1 MPQGRPRAARA
12 ALSVAMAT
20 ALACA
25 IFGAVAPSA
34 FAGGG
39 KQYSY
44 VVKVSPATA
53 PAGSST
59 TFDVALK
66 NTSSPGVALGSAAF
80 TPPLGFR
87 VTRASLPSG
96 ATGHAYVLFNI
107 VVLDRVN
114 VPSGS
119 TLHVS
124 VTATAPSR
132 CTSHF
137 VTWLSVASATGLFG
151 PLLRLDVANSSL
163 TTQVTCAPPASGL
176 QFETQPNDALVSDV
190 ITGTA
195 NDTSGPPVTVDIV
208 GSTGNT
214 VDSSAPV
221 TIALV
226 NPPSNATPATL
237 GGTTTVNAVHGV
249 ATFHNL
255 TVDKPN
261 NGYTLVASSSG
272 LTSDTS
278 SSFDENDSATPCPAG
293 STCTQTVTS
302 NSGSLGV
309 DVGSGATDATLTESV
324 DVGTPMD
331 GPGSD
336 PEADPGCANY
346 TPPEASA
353 DWYEFVVQPSDNET
367 FDRSKTVTWTVRGT
381 SAEGFQVCFGA
392 PYPFTV
398 ANSDGRPV
406 PAQAGVLP
414 DGTNGFVDLLARCSD
429 YVEDSPCISNLETQ
443 EDPANGQEEAVAT
456 VFIPAGLQGDPWMA
470 R

>member
-1 MPQGRPRAARA
+1 MSQGRLRVARA
-12 ALSVAMAT
+12 TLSVAVAT

-25 IFGAVAPSA
+25 AFGAVASSA

-39 KQYSY
+39 RQYSY
-44 VVKVSPATA
+44 VVKVSPSTA
-53 PAGSST
+53 PAGNWT

-66 NTSSPGVALGSAAF
+66 NTSSPGIALGSAAF

-87 VTRASLPSG
+87 VSHASLPSG
-96 ATGHAYVLFNI
+96 ATGHAFVLFNI

-124 VTATAPSR
+124 VTAAAPSR
-132 CTSHF
+132 CTNHF
-137 VTWLSVASATGLFG
+137 NRWLSVASATGLFG
-151 PLLRLDVANSSL
+151 PLLRLDTANSSL
-163 TTQVTCAPPASGL
+163 TTQVTCAPAGSGL
-176 QFETQPNDALVSDV
+176 QFDTQPDDALVSDV

-195 NDTSGPPVTVDIV
+195 NDTSGPPVAVDV
-208 GSTGNT
+208 VDSTGHT

-226 NPPSNATPATL
+226 NPTSNPTPATL

-249 ATFHNL
+249 ATFHDL

-261 NGYTLVASSSG
+261 NGYTLVASSTG

-278 SSFDENDSATPCPAG
+278 NSFDENDSATPCPTG

-309 DVGSGATDATLTESV
+309 DVGSGATDATLTEAV

-353 DWYEFVVQPSDNET
+353 DWYEFVVQPADNET
-367 FDRSKTVTWTVRGT
+367 FDRSKTVTWIVRGT
-381 SAEGFQVCFGA
+381 TAEGFQVCFGA
-392 PYPFTV
+392 PYGFV
-398 ANSDGRPV
+398 ALNSDGRPDDA
-406 PAQAGVLP
+406 PAGRLP
-414 DGTNGFVDLLARCSD
+414 DGSQGFVGLLAPCSD
-429 YVEDSPCISNLETQ
+429 YTGGSPCISSLETQ
-443 EDPANGQEEAVAT
+443 EDPTNGQEEAVAT